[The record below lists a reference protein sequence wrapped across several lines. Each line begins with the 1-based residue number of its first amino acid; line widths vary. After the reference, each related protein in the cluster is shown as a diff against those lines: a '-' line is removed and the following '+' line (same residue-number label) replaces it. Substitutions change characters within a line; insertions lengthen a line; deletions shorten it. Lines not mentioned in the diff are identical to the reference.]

1 MKMFICFFLLL
12 SYSYSFA
19 QFAIVSDKDGAVNV
33 RLEANANSKITSSLQ
48 NGHLIYCL
56 EHKGNW
62 TNIDYT
68 SKGKDLNGYVYKDR
82 YQLIDNFPA
91 IPLIAKNKTSV
102 MLKKDS
108 IEIMISQSKF
118 ENNKHHFTYN
128 KDAPGQIELID
139 NKKYWGTDGE
149 IPAIQFEKII
159 ISIGTKKIILPKQ
172 ALAGLYEPSIYSAA
186 VFYDQQTNTLYITT
200 MNSDGAGAYEVVWKI
215 ENGIYK
221 DRLIAYG
228 F

>member
-1 MKMFICFFLLL
+1 MKSFNIFFLLFFC
-12 SYSYSFA
+12 SHSFA
-19 QFAIVSDKDGAVNV
+19 QFAIVTDKDGSTNV
-33 RLEANANSKITSSLQ
+33 RLDANASSKINSVLQ

-56 EHKGNW
+56 ERKGNW

-68 SKGKDLNGYVYKDR
+68 IKGKELNGYVYKDR
-82 YQLIDNFPA
+82 YQLIDQFSA
-91 IPLIAKNKTSV
+91 IPITTKSKASV
-102 MLKKDS
+102 VLKKDS
-108 IEIMISQSKF
+108 IQVTIIQGSFNK
-118 ENNKHHFTYN
+118 NKHSFKYY
-128 KDAPGQIELID
+128 KEAPGQIELID

-149 IPAIQFEKII
+149 MPATQYETIEVA
-159 ISIGTKKIILPKQ
+159 IGTKKIVLPRQ
-172 ALAGLYEPSIYSAA
+172 ATTALYEPNIFSAT
-186 VFYDQQTNTLYITT
+186 VYYDQQTNSIYIST

>member
-19 QFAIVSDKDGAVNV
+19 QFAIVTDKDGSVNV
-33 RLEANANSKITSSLQ
+33 RQDANANSKITCSLE

-68 SKGKDLNGYVYKDR
+68 SKGKELNGYVYKDR
-82 YQLIDNFPA
+82 YQLIDHFPA
-91 IPLIAKNKTSV
+91 IPVITKNKTSV
-102 MLKKDS
+102 ILKNDS
-108 IEIMISQSKF
+108 IEITISQSQF

-128 KDAPGQIELID
+128 KDAPAQIELID

-172 ALAGLYEPSIYSAA
+172 ALTGLYEPSIYSAA
-186 VFYDQQTNTLYITT
+186 AFYDQQTNTLYLSI

-215 ENGIYK
+215 ENGVYK
-221 DRLIAYG
+221 DRLIGYG